1 MRITERG
8 QLTIPKKLRE
18 RFGITPATEL
28 AILPSDEG
36 LLIVKRAQVSPF
48 RKFLG
53 TANAQGLPKSTDKLL
68 GALRDGE

>member
-28 AILPSDEG
+28 AILEAAEG
-36 LLIVKRAQVSPF
+36 LLIGPPTPWIDSARFCRSRQPGLDLL
-48 RKFLG
+48 RQEG
-53 TANAQGLPKSTDKLL
+53 TIS
-68 GALRDGE
+68 